1 MARYLSQRTR
11 ASFALL
17 CRQRDASTDDNESER
32 RTQASGRDAVNASSD
47 DGRCFVHSV
56 TFLEESHSLDGPR
69 SAGVNPLSFAYPPL
83 PSTCG
88 FRSMRG
94 GRGIRTSEFLQSVC
108 SRMRPINGVHKGDLR
123 LSGDLTLTGQIRGTV
138 WVMSGTT
145 FDCRGQVV
153 GDVVVEYGGTA
164 VVRGMVVGKILNAG
178 GTVDLFGM
186 VAAVNDSENSRTIV
200 HPGAVITGN

>member
-1 MARYLSQRTR
+1 
-11 ASFALL
+11 
-17 CRQRDASTDDNESER
+17 
-32 RTQASGRDAVNASSD
+32 
-47 DGRCFVHSV
+47 
-56 TFLEESHSLDGPR
+56 
-69 SAGVNPLSFAYPPL
+69 
-83 PSTCG
+83 
-88 FRSMRG
+88 
-94 GRGIRTSEFLQSVC
+94 
-108 SRMRPINGVHKGDLR
+108 MRPINGVHKGDLR

-145 FDCRGQVV
+145 FDCRGQVI